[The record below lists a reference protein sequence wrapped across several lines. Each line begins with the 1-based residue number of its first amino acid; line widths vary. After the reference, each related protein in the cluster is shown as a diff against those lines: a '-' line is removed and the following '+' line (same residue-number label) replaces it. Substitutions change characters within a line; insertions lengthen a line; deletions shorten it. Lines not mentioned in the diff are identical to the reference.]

1 MSKWTKKVDNGQLEL
16 MWNFLKFKKD
26 GVNLKDIQNLES
38 LLDDLRTAMLQK
50 TGGQEKYAEKSKGDI
65 NIEDVGTIVNCIV
78 IETMHIY
85 LHGGFEKLKEVL
97 K

>member
-1 MSKWTKKVDNGQLEL
+1 
-16 MWNFLKFKKD
+16 
-26 GVNLKDIQNLES
+26 
-38 LLDDLRTAMLQK
+38 MLQK

-97 K
+97 KWLNQPKVIGFTNQKEYALIAVPRKPQKAEQNAWIALMMTA